1 MLEQPYFGR
10 RLKALRL
17 ERGLSQATLADGILS
32 TGHLSRLESGSRSPT
47 PSLVGQLCARLKVTE
62 SVFDA
67 ERAGSLADVL
77 AAVTSAELED
87 DTADRLA
94 AALREDGGGASA
106 LHWQALWLLA
116 RMRGDQGQYD
126 AQRTLLVELAT
137 LTEELGQPVLRARVR
152 TQLSRCVRLLG
163 DSTLAQ
169 EYAAQACAV
178 EGELSLSDRLAALH
192 ALVSAEAEAGRLVE
206 AREHADQLCRLAA
219 NAPGTA
225 PAKASWAWATVCIRQ
240 GAYTQAH
247 DALDKALRDLD
258 GRHDLD
264 LWMRLRLAAA
274 SLLLQ
279 MTPPRTDEARTWL
292 DQVEPALGLV
302 GTERHQQE
310 MGFLR
315 TQLAFQDGR
324 FAEARELL
332 ATVDADRLSF
342 REQIRL
348 RSLEGHLQIMD
359 GRTEEGVAVLQRLA
373 QQAHEAHNVELAA
386 DIWRRLAELLANLRD
401 DTA

>member
-1 MLEQPYFGR
+1 MLDQPYFGR
-10 RLKALRL
+10 RLRALRL
-17 ERGLSQATLADGILS
+17 ERGLSQATLADGVLS

-47 PSLVGQLCARLKVTE
+47 QSLRRQLCARLDVPE

-67 ERAGSLADVL
+67 ERSGSLADVL
-77 AAVTSAELED
+77 AAVTSAELDD
-87 DTADRLA
+87 DTADRLTS
-94 AALREDGGGASA
+94 ALREDGAGASA

-116 RMRGDQGQYD
+116 RMRGEQGQYE
-126 AQRTLLVELAT
+126 AQRTLLVELAA
-137 LTEELGQPVLRARVR
+137 LTEQLGQPVLRARVR

-163 DSTLAQ
+163 DNTLAQ
-169 EYAAQACAV
+169 EYAAQAYAV
-178 EGELSLSDRLAALH
+178 EGELTLSDRLAALH

-206 AREHADQLCRLAA
+206 ARAHADQLCRLAA
-219 NAPGTA
+219 DAPGTA
-225 PAKASWAWATVCIRQ
+225 PVKARWAWATVCIRQ
-240 GAYTQAH
+240 GAYGEAH
-247 DALDKALRDLD
+247 EALAKALTELD

-274 SLLLQ
+274 SLVLQ

-310 MGFLR
+310 MRFLR
-315 TQLAFQDGR
+315 TQLVFQEGR
-324 FAEARELL
+324 LDEARKLI

-348 RSLEGHLQIMD
+348 RSVEGQLQIMA
-359 GRTEEGVAVLQRLA
+359 GHAEEGVAALQQLA

-386 DIWRRLAELLANLRD
+386 DIWRRLAELLAGLRGER
-401 DTA
+401 A